1 MGLTKYEQ
9 KKILKTAKK
18 ISPVTIV
25 LLVAFF
31 AFGLLTGFLAM
42 GQVCKNDT
50 VEVIGQKALTYQV
63 NTATGATTYT
73 DEGIKAVAFGEDIS
87 SSVEIDSNLPNQ
99 NGVYEID
106 LTEEGEYYIKYT
118 LNHLK
123 FGTVVKYRTIS
134 VMEGA

>member
-50 VEVIGQKALTYQV
+50 VELLGEASYTYQV
-63 NTATGATTYT
+63 GTGTTTYT
-73 DEGIKAVAFGEDIS
+73 EEGVKAVAFGEDIS
-87 SSVEIDSNLPNQ
+87 ASVEIESNLTGN

-118 LNHLK
+118 FNHLK
-123 FGTVVKYRTIS
+123 FGTVVKYRTIT
-134 VMEGA
+134 VQEGA

>member
-1 MGLTKYEQ
+1 MALTKYEQ

-50 VEVIGQKALTYQV
+50 VELLGEASYTYQV
-63 NTATGATTYT
+63 GTGTTTYT
-73 DEGIKAVAFGEDIS
+73 EEGVKAVAFGEDIS
-87 SSVEIDSNLPNQ
+87 ASVEIESNLTGN

-118 LNHLK
+118 FNHLK
-123 FGTVVKYRTIS
+123 FGTVVKYRTIT
-134 VMEGA
+134 VQEGA

>member
-50 VEVIGQKALTYQV
+50 VEVLGQKEITLNIASGTY
-63 NTATGATTYT
+63 AYT
-73 DEGIKAVAFGEDIS
+73 DEGFKAIAFGQDIS
-87 SSVEIDSNLPNQ
+87 QNVKITSNLTET
-99 NGVYEID
+99 NGVYTID
-106 LTEEGEYYIKYT
+106 LTEPGEYYIKYT
-118 LNHLK
+118 INHFK
-123 FGTVVKYRTIS
+123 FGEVVKYRTIT
-134 VMEGA
+134 VEEVTP

>member
-50 VEVIGQKALTYQV
+50 IELIGDSAYIYQIG
-63 NTATGATTYT
+63 TGSTTYT
-73 DEGIKAVAFGEDIS
+73 EEGIKAVAFGEDIS
-87 SSVEIDSNLPNQ
+87 ASVDIDSNLPNQ

-118 LNHLK
+118 VNHLK
-123 FGTVVKYRTIS
+123 FGTVIKYRTIT
-134 VMEGA
+134 VQAGE

>member
-50 VEVIGQKALTYQV
+50 VELLGEASYTYQV
-63 NTATGATTYT
+63 GTGTTTY
-73 DEGIKAVAFGEDIS
+73 
-87 SSVEIDSNLPNQ
+87 
-99 NGVYEID
+99 
-106 LTEEGEYYIKYT
+106 TEEGEYYIKYT
-118 LNHLK
+118 FNHLK
-123 FGTVVKYRTIS
+123 FGTVVKYRTIT
-134 VMEGA
+134 VQEGA

>member
-9 KKILKTAKK
+9 KKILKTARK

-25 LLVAFF
+25 LLIAFF

-50 VEVIGQKALTYQV
+50 IEVLGQKAITYQV
-63 NTATGATTYT
+63 GTGTTTYT
-73 DEGIKAVAFGEDIS
+73 EEGIKAVAFGEDIS
-87 SSVEIDSNLPNQ
+87 ASVEIDSNLPNQ

-118 LNHLK
+118 FNHLK
-123 FGTVVKYRTIS
+123 FGTVIKYRTIS
-134 VMEGA
+134 VQAGE

>member
-50 VEVIGQKALTYQV
+50 VELLGEASYTYQV
-63 NTATGATTYT
+63 GTGTTTYT
-73 DEGIKAVAFGEDIS
+73 EEGVKAVAFGEDIS
-87 SSVEIDSNLPNQ
+87 TSVEIESNLTGN

-118 LNHLK
+118 FNHLK
-123 FGTVVKYRTIS
+123 FGTVVKYRTIT
-134 VMEGA
+134 VQEGA

>member
-9 KKILKTAKK
+9 KKILKTARK

-25 LLVAFF
+25 LLIAFF

-50 VEVIGQKALTYQV
+50 IEVLGQKAITYQV
-63 NTATGATTYT
+63 GTGTTTYT
-73 DEGIKAVAFGEDIS
+73 EEGIKAVAFGEDIS
-87 SSVEIDSNLPNQ
+87 ASVEIDSNLPNQ
-99 NGVYEID
+99 NGIYEID

-118 LNHLK
+118 FNHLK
-123 FGTVVKYRTIS
+123 FGTVIKYRTIS
-134 VMEGA
+134 VQAGE

>member
-18 ISPVTIV
+18 FSPITIV
-25 LLVAFF
+25 LLIAFF

-50 VEVIGQKALTYQV
+50 IEVLGQKAITYQV
-63 NTATGATTYT
+63 GTGTTTYT
-73 DEGIKAVAFGEDIS
+73 EEGIKAVAFGEDIS
-87 SSVEIDSNLPNQ
+87 ASVEIDSNLPNQ

-123 FGTVVKYRTIS
+123 FGTVVKYRTIT
-134 VMEGA
+134 VQEGA